1 MDIKKEMTPET
12 WNNTRNVYL
21 SVVLPAYNEEENIKI
36 LYANVKKA
44 LDALKRTYE
53 IIFIDDGSTD
63 NTFAVLQDLYKGD
76 STLKLIKLRKNF
88 GQTPAMSAGIDN
100 AEGDIII
107 TMDSDLQN
115 DPQDIENLLK
125 KLDEGYDIVSGWR
138 KDRKDKAISRKIPSK
153 IANWMIGAMTGV
165 KIHDYGC
172 TLKAYRASI
181 LKEMHLYSDMHRFI
195 PAMGRLSGSKV
206 AEIVVRH
213 HPRIHGK
220 SKYGISRTIK
230 VMLDVISIKLITQFS
245 SMPLRLFGNAAL
257 MVLFLSFLLSLKTLQ
272 MYILHEGYS
281 SFPLVIPSATILLFF
296 LGMYLACLGFLSEL
310 ILKMSDFR
318 LSRVKTTFTQL

>member
-1 MDIKKEMTPET
+1 MFPIEMK
-12 WNNTRNVYL
+12 NNSQNIDMSIVI
-21 SVVLPAYNEEENIKI
+21 PAYNEEDNIRI
-36 LYANVKKA
+36 LYANIKKT
-44 LDALKRTYE
+44 LDTLKKTNE
-53 IIFIDDGSTD
+53 IIFIDDGSSD
-63 NTFAVLQDLYKGD
+63 NTFAILQDLYKSD

-115 DPQDIENLLK
+115 DPQDIANLLK
-125 KLDEGYDIVSGWR
+125 KIDEGYDIVSGWR
-138 KDRKDKAISRKIPSK
+138 KDRKDKAVSRKIPSK
-153 IANWMIGAMTGV
+153 IANWLIGVMTGV

-172 TLKAYRASI
+172 TLKAYRASA

-206 AEIVVRH
+206 AEIVVKH

-220 SKYGISRTIK
+220 SKYGISRTGK
-230 VMLDVISIKLITQFS
+230 VMLDVISIKIITQFS
-245 SMPLRLFGNAAL
+245 SMPLRLFGSAAL
-257 MVLFLSFLLSLKTLQ
+257 IVLFLSFLLTFKTLQ

-281 SFPLVIPSATILLFF
+281 SFPLVIPSVAILFSF
-296 LGMYLACLGFLSEL
+296 LGLYLACLGLLSEL

-318 LSRVKTTFTQL
+318 LSKVKAAFTQL